1 MVMRKYKYVCSMIGF
16 LLLWLSLACPVGC
29 ATYVY
34 EGGAEPELDAA
45 WGQFLDTLPEELKK
59 ETESMSI
66 EDPESWQVYLTP
78 SYWLDKLQTLLLE
91 KATTVLTSFTT
102 LLGSLLVLAGI
113 QQWNGTTTG
122 TTFAFCSDVC
132 MALTIFQSAQTIFTW
147 LQAFVEQLCQIMTGL
162 LPVMTAISY
171 SAGEVTRASVERMAL
186 SLFITV
192 LNTLQQ
198 WLFFPLGQALFSI
211 SILSTVCTQLPL
223 SSFASSIKKLF
234 MTLFTFMLVVYSF
247 IYGIQNTL
255 ARSADSLGL
264 RTVRFAMG
272 SFIPIVGSTLAEA
285 FSAVREGLSYMR
297 ITAGLGGILL
307 LLLLVIPI
315 VVSVWLFDGMLSCSH
330 TIAECLGCSASAR
343 MLADTRSILQLLAAL
358 TWMAV
363 TFFVFALILFTKT
376 AVYAE

>member
-1 MVMRKYKYVCSMIGF
+1 MRTYKYVCSILCF
-16 LLLWLSLACPVGC
+16 ILLLFSLRCPAKC

-34 EGGAEPELDAA
+34 EGGANSELDVA
-45 WGQFLDTLPEELKK
+45 WEQFLETLPEELKK
-59 ETESMSI
+59 ETESMYI
-66 EDPESWQVYLTP
+66 KEPESWQMYLTL
-78 SYWLDKLQTLLLE
+78 SYWLDKLQALLLE
-91 KATTVLTSFTT
+91 KASTVLTYFTS
-102 LLGSLLVLAGI
+102 LIGSLLVIAVL
-113 QQWNGTTTG
+113 QQWNGGSTG
-122 TTFAFCSDVC
+122 TTFAFCIDVY
-132 MALTIFQSAQTIFTW
+132 MALTIFQSARTIFTW
-147 LQAFVEQLCQIMTGL
+147 LQTFVKQLCQIMTGL

-198 WLFFPLGQALFSI
+198 WLFFPLGQAIFSI
-211 SILSTVCTQLPL
+211 SILSTVCTQIPL

-234 MTLFTFMLVVYSF
+234 ITLFTFMLVVYSF

-307 LLLLVIPI
+307 LLLLVVPI
-315 VVSVWLFDGMLSCSH
+315 AVSVWLFDGMLSCSH

-343 MLADTRSILQLLAAL
+343 MLADTRSILQLLSAL
-358 TWMAV
+358 SWMAA
-363 TFFVFALILFTKT
+363 TFFVFALILFTKS
-376 AVYAE
+376 AVYAG